1 MGRGLGR
8 VRSGLR
14 DFFVCVSALEITL
27 VIVCVLNMLFYVLF
41 FFVFDFGCVHF
52 FFLFVLRH
60 FFGGLRYFVIC
71 FVRFRYLRFILA
83 AVFD

>member
-52 FFLFVLRH
+52 FFLFVLRP
-60 FFGGLRYFVIC
+60 FFWGVEIFCYLFCAFQVFKVYFGC
-71 FVRFRYLRFILA
+71 GF
-83 AVFD
+83 